1 MTYVYQE
8 VNSGD
13 HGVQG
18 RAAAGNLAPETQMAA
33 GHLSFWRRVAGS
45 CPALNH
51 ACSPKEVVVFMK
63 TTASL
68 ETHFPSQK

>member
-1 MTYVYQE
+1 MLLFVSAHKDIESMTYVYQE

-33 GHLSFWRRVAGS
+33 GHLSF
-45 CPALNH
+45 
-51 ACSPKEVVVFMK
+51 
-63 TTASL
+63 
-68 ETHFPSQK
+68 